1 MELTI
6 YRNQEFGSIRA
17 TNINGEPWLSGRDIA
32 AALGYKNQKDALL
45 SHVDD
50 NDRRVLQRSD
60 FTTLEN
66 NLPKEVFPVNFVP
79 AEIPNRGATFI
90 NESGVYSLIFGSK
103 LPKAK
108 EFKHWVTSEVLPSIR
123 KNGGYIAGQETMT
136 DSELI
141 AKALIVAQRTL
152 AERNR
157 LLEEQKPKVIFADA
171 VAASKTTILIGE
183 LAKILKANGLDTGQ
197 NRLFELLRRDG
208 YLINRKGTDYNMPT
222 QKSMDLGLMMIK
234 ESVINQPD
242 GSIRVNKTP
251 KITGKGQQYFINR
264 YCKA

>member
-6 YRNQEFGSIRA
+6 YKNHEFGSVRA
-17 TNINGEPWLSGRDIA
+17 TSLNGEPWLVGKDVA
-32 AALGYKNQKDALL
+32 EVLGYSDTNKAIAM
-45 SHVDD
+45 HVDD
-50 NDRRVLQRSD
+50 DDKLNDKTASSLGQRGGW
-60 FTTLEN
+60 L
-66 NLPKEVFPVNFVP
+66 
-79 AEIPNRGATFI
+79 I

-171 VAASKTTILIGE
+171 VAASKSTILIGE

-197 NRLFELLRRDG
+197 NRLFDLLRRDG

-222 QKSMDLGLMMIK
+222 QKSMDLGLMVIK

>member
-6 YRNQEFGSIRA
+6 YKNHEFGSIRA
-17 TNINGEPWLSGRDIA
+17 TNINGEPWLVGKDVA
-32 AALGYKNQKDALL
+32 EVLGYSDTNKAIAM
-45 SHVDD
+45 HVNDD
-50 NDRRVLQRSD
+50 DKLNDKTASSLGQRGGW
-60 FTTLEN
+60 L
-66 NLPKEVFPVNFVP
+66 
-79 AEIPNRGATFI
+79 I

-171 VAASKTTILIGE
+171 VAASKSTILIGE

-208 YLINRKGTDYNMPT
+208 YLISRKGTDYNMPT
-222 QKSMDLGLMMIK
+222 QRSMDLGLMVIK

>member
-6 YRNQEFGSIRA
+6 YKNHEFGSVRA
-17 TNINGEPWLSGRDIA
+17 TSINGEPWLVGKDVA
-32 AALGYKNQKDALL
+32 EVLGYSDTNKAIAM
-45 SHVDD
+45 HVDD
-50 NDRRVLQRSD
+50 DDKLNDKTASSLGQRGGW
-60 FTTLEN
+60 L
-66 NLPKEVFPVNFVP
+66 
-79 AEIPNRGATFI
+79 I

-108 EFKHWVTSEVLPSIR
+108 EFKRWVTSEVLPSIR

-171 VAASKTTILIGE
+171 VAASKSTILIGE

-222 QKSMDLGLMMIK
+222 QKSMDLGLMVIK

>member
-108 EFKHWVTSEVLPSIR
+108 EFKRWVTSEVLPAIR
-123 KNGGYIAGQETMT
+123 KTGGYISGQETLS

-141 AKALIVAQRTL
+141 AKALIVAKRTL

-171 VAASKTTILIGE
+171 VAASKSTILIGE

>member
-6 YRNQEFGSIRA
+6 YKNHEFGSIRA
-17 TNINGEPWLSGRDIA
+17 TCINGEPWLSGRDIA

-90 NESGVYSLIFGSK
+90 NESGLYSLIFGSK

-141 AKALIVAQRTL
+141 AKALLVAQRKIE
-152 AERNR
+152 ERDKR
-157 LLEEQKPKVIFADA
+157 IEQMRPKEIFADA
-171 VAASKTTILIGE
+171 VSASKSTILIGE
-183 LAKILKANGLDTGQ
+183 LAKIMKANVFDTGQ
-197 NRLFELLRRDG
+197 NRLFETLRRDG
-208 YLINRKGTDYNMPT
+208 FLISRKGTDYNMPT
-222 QKSMDLGLMMIK
+222 QKSMELGLMVIK
-234 ESVINQPD
+234 ETAITHSDGHVSVT
-242 GSIRVNKTP
+242 KTP
-251 KITGKGQQYFINR
+251 KVTGKGQQYFVNF
-264 YCKA
+264 YC

>member
-6 YRNQEFGSIRA
+6 YKNHEFGSIRA
-17 TNINGEPWLSGRDIA
+17 TSINGEPWLVGKDVAEI
-32 AALGYKNQKDALL
+32 LGYSRPADAIRA
-45 SHVDD
+45 HVDPD
-50 NDRRVLQRSD
+50 DKGVGE
-60 FTTLEN
+60 LET
-66 NLPKEVFPVNFVP
+66 PGGPQVMV
-79 AEIPNRGATFI
+79 II
-90 NESGVYSLIFGSK
+90 NESGLYSLIFGSK

-171 VAASKTTILIGE
+171 VAASKSTILIGE

-197 NRLFELLRRDG
+197 NRLFEVLRRDG

-222 QKSMDLGLMMIK
+222 QKSMDLGLMVIK

>member
-6 YRNQEFGSIRA
+6 YKNHEFGSVRA
-17 TNINGEPWLSGRDIA
+17 TNINGEPWLVGKDVA
-32 AALGYKNQKDALL
+32 EVLGYSDTNKAIAM
-45 SHVDD
+45 HVDD
-50 NDRRVLQRSD
+50 DDKLNDKTASSLGQRGGW
-60 FTTLEN
+60 L
-66 NLPKEVFPVNFVP
+66 
-79 AEIPNRGATFI
+79 I

-171 VAASKTTILIGE
+171 VAASKSTILIGE

>member
-6 YRNQEFGSIRA
+6 YRNHEFGSVRA
-17 TNINGEPWLSGRDIA
+17 TSINGEPWLVGKDVA
-32 AALGYKNQKDALL
+32 EVLGYSDTNKAIAM
-45 SHVDD
+45 HVDD
-50 NDRRVLQRSD
+50 DDKLNDKTASSLGQRGGW
-60 FTTLEN
+60 L
-66 NLPKEVFPVNFVP
+66 
-79 AEIPNRGATFI
+79 I

-171 VAASKTTILIGE
+171 VAASKSTILIGE

-222 QKSMDLGLMMIK
+222 QKSMDLGLMVIK